1 MRSAIKVKTDY
12 KYSTVKYK
20 QPPQV
25 LVLANKWKLPLAL
38 GALGF
43 VLAWRC
49 INWIAPYTP
58 DQTEEEWLAS
68 QQVTMN
74 VALPENDEPTAPV
87 KLEKQAAAQNTAL
100 TNASTTAAMDP
111 WQTFT
116 IKAGDNLAYYFQQ
129 AGLSSKTLDEVMSI
143 RQANHLKKIFPGQIL
158 RIHADENGRLVAL
171 QFDIDPLTTLM
182 VQRQENGSLSAK
194 VDDKPIEKRVAF
206 GGGQINDSLFLA
218 AKSAKLDDALIMEL
232 ANIFAYDVDFAQD
245 IQPNDSFKVLYE
257 EYFVN
262 GVKVG
267 NGPIVAAEFTNNGKE
282 YRAIRYTDSDGFSS
296 YYSPSGQ
303 SLKKAFIRT
312 PVQYTRI
319 SSHFNL
325 HRRHPVL
332 HKIRAHRGVD
342 YAAPTGTPVK
352 AAGQGKIVFVG
363 RKGGYGNTIVLQHG
377 SKYTTLYGHLS
388 RFSKNL
394 KSGMAVK
401 QGQVI
406 GFVGSTGLASG
417 PHLHFEFR
425 INGVHH
431 DPLKVA
437 LPQADGL
444 TGKAK
449 TQFLAYSKE
458 LLGVMSHH
466 EKTMLASNDY

>member
-12 KYSTVKYK
+12 KYSTVKHK
-20 QPPQV
+20 QPPTQV
-25 LVLANKWKLPLAL
+25 AAVASRWKLPLAL
-38 GALGF
+38 SALGF
-43 VLAWRC
+43 VVAWRC
-49 INWIAPYTP
+49 VNWFAPIAPE
-58 DQTEEEWLAS
+58 QTEEEWLAS

-74 VALPENDEPTAPV
+74 VALPENEEKAPIAQPV
-87 KLEKQAAAQNTAL
+87 AATPHAQAATPV
-100 TNASTTAAMDP
+100 TTEVEDP

-129 AGLSSKTLDEVMSI
+129 AGLTSKSLDEVMSV
-143 RQANHLKKIFPGQIL
+143 RQAHHLKKIFPGQTL
-158 RIHADENGRLVAL
+158 RINADNNGHLIAL
-171 QFDIDPLTTLM
+171 QFDVDPLTTLM
-182 VQRQENGSLSAK
+182 VQRQENGSLIAK
-194 VDDKPIEKRVAF
+194 VEEKPIEKRVAF

-218 AKSAKLDDALIMEL
+218 AKHAKLDDALIMEL
-232 ANIFAYDVDFAQD
+232 ANIFAYDIDFAQD
-245 IQPNDSFKVLYE
+245 IQPNDNFKVLYE

-282 YRAIRYTDSDGFSS
+282 YRAIRYTDSDGISS
-296 YYSPSGQ
+296 YFSPLGQ

-377 SKYTTLYGHLS
+377 SKYTTLYGHLH

-394 KSGMAVK
+394 KSGMPVK

-406 GFVGSTGLASG
+406 GYVGSTGLASG

-449 TQFLAYSKE
+449 TQFLAYTKE
-458 LLGVMSHH
+458 LLGVMDRHD
-466 EKTMLASNDY
+466 KTMIAANEY

>member
-1 MRSAIKVKTDY
+1 MAFIIIWR
-12 KYSTVKYK
+12 
-20 QPPQV
+20 
-25 LVLANKWKLPLAL
+25 LV
-38 GALGF
+38 
-43 VLAWRC
+43 
-49 INWIAPYTP
+49 NWFTPYTP
-58 DQTEEEWLAS
+58 VQSEEEWLAA
-68 QQVTMN
+68 QQVSMS
-74 VALPENDEPTAPV
+74 VALPEIEAQTVPV
-87 KLEKQAAAQNTAL
+87 QPAIIAKE
-100 TNASTTAAMDP
+100 SPVSDP

-129 AGLSSKTLDEVMSI
+129 AGLTSKTLDEVLST
-143 RQANHLKKIFPGQIL
+143 RHANHLKKIFPGQTL
-158 RIHADENGRLVAL
+158 RIKVNSDSKLAAL
-171 QFDIDPLTTLM
+171 QFDVDPLTTLM
-182 VQRQENGSLSAK
+182 IQRQENGTLTAK
-194 VDDKPIEKRVAF
+194 VEEKPIEKRVAF
-206 GGGQINDSLFLA
+206 GGGKINDSLFVA
-218 AKSAKLDDALIMEL
+218 AKHAKLDDALIMEL
-232 ANIFAYDVDFAQD
+232 ANIFAYDIDFAQD
-245 IQPNDSFKVLYE
+245 IKPNDNFKVLYE

-267 NGPIVAAEFTNNGKE
+267 NGPIVAAEFVNNGKQ
-282 YRAIRYTDSDGFSS
+282 YRAIRYTDSEGQSS
-296 YYSPSGQ
+296 YYSPLGH

-325 HRRHPVL
+325 QRRHPVL

-352 AAGQGKIVFVG
+352 AAGQGKVAFVG

-377 SKYTTLYGHLS
+377 SQYTTLYGHLS

-394 KSGMAVK
+394 KSGMSIR

-406 GFVGSTGLASG
+406 GYVGSTGLASG

-437 LPQADGL
+437 LPLADGIS
-444 TGKAK
+444 GKAK
-449 TQFLAYSKE
+449 TQFLAYAKE
-458 LLGVMSHH
+458 LLSVMDRH
-466 EKTMLASNDY
+466 EKTMIAANEF